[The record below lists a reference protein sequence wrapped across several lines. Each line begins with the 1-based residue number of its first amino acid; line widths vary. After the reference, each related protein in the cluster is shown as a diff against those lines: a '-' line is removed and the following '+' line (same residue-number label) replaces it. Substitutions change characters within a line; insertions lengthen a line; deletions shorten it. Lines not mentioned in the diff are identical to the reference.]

1 MVVALNCI
9 SHAGV
14 VVTATALSIG
24 SHVAVVAVSGIG
36 QAGAVVTMRRTG
48 HVTVVDLS
56 IVDQVV
62 VVDERIT
69 GHVAVSAVDETRV
82 VAVGAVDETRVVA
95 VGAVDGTAVVTLTT
109 DSHVTSVVVVEVTSV
124 QIWIRFLVKG
134 TTACRDLRR
143 HVPLCVGDLA

>member
-14 VVTATALSIG
+14 VVTATAWSIG
-24 SHVAVVAVSGIG
+24 SHVTVVAVSGIG

-69 GHVAVSAVDETRV
+69 GHVAVS
-82 VAVGAVDETRVVA
+82 AVDETRVVA

-143 HVPLCVGDLA
+143 HVPLCVGDRA